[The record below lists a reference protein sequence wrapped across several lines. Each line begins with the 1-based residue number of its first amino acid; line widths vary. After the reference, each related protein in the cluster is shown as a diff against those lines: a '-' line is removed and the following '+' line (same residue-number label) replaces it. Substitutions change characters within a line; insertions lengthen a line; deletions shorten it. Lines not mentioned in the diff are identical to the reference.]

1 MGCPQS
7 VGKIWSCNCCCLS
20 LHQRRVTLN
29 CMRCLTSPSL
39 FEASAVGGPSLHR
52 LHLQCSCSLCTCLWS
67 LCWRRCLRCAQGHPT
82 TVFCKISVRR
92 SKNCLEFSITR
103 GRLTISRWPFHSCTI
118 FKVYLSLIFRI
129 PIPRFSTLRA
139 VVSPGRTLRFDIVP
153 QPDLLS
159 SLSRI
164 PFSSTILY
172 LMSRFWGIHLL
183 SSGQIPYPLNKFCV
197 TPNPS
202 PYFGSNRGSRDTPS
216 RPCLSMVANIF
227 WDFSS
232 PTPPPPQPPLVPLAS
247 KLLELQNG

>member
-1 MGCPQS
+1 MYLQIFTTRNYILF
-7 VGKIWSCNCCCLS
+7 KISAW
-20 LHQRRVTLN
+20 
-29 CMRCLTSPSL
+29 SL
-39 FEASAVGGPSLHR
+39 FLKYLWFPNFSFDILIKYILIEKKE
-52 LHLQCSCSLCTCLWS
+52 CSCSLCTCLWS
-67 LCWRRCLRCAQGHPT
+67 LCWRRCPRGAQGHPT

-92 SKNCLEFSITR
+92 SKNGLEFSITR

-118 FKVYLSLIFRI
+118 FEVYLSLIFRI

-139 VVSPGRTLRFDIVP
+139 VVSPGRTLRFDTVP

-164 PFSSTILY
+164 PFSSTILF

-197 TPNPS
+197 IPNPS

-216 RPCLSMVANIF
+216 RPCLWWPIYFGISA
-227 WDFSS
+227 
-232 PTPPPPQPPLVPLAS
+232 PPPPPAS
-247 KLLELQNG
+247 SFGK